1 MLKQQFQLKLS
12 QKLSP
17 QQIQLMKMIQLTTL
31 DFEQRLQNEIEENPA
46 LETGKD
52 KTDEPLDDFQDDF
65 EDHETIDTGEIDID
79 AYLSDDKK
87 TLTIEVPMDSL
98 IKHPDL
104 LDFEVKLK

>member
-46 LETGKD
+46 LEDGKEEVN
-52 KTDEPLDDFQDDF
+52 EPLEDYQDDY
-65 EDHETIDTGEIDID
+65 EDHETIDTQDINIDD
-79 AYLSDDKK
+79 YLSDDE
-87 TLTIEVPMDSL
+87 TPS
-98 IKHPDL
+98 
-104 LDFEVKLK
+104 

>member
-46 LETGKD
+46 LEDGKEEVV
-52 KTDEPLDDFQDDF
+52 EPLEDYQDDY
-65 EDHETIDTGEIDID
+65 EDYETIDTQDIDID
-79 AYLSDDKK
+79 DYLSDDE
-87 TLTIEVPMDSL
+87 TPS
-98 IKHPDL
+98 
-104 LDFEVKLK
+104 

>member
-46 LETGKD
+46 LEDGKEEVI
-52 KTDEPLDDFQDDF
+52 EPLEDYQDDY
-65 EDHETIDTGEIDID
+65 ED
-79 AYLSDDKK
+79 S
-87 TLTIEVPMDSL
+87 
-98 IKHPDL
+98 
-104 LDFEVKLK
+104 

>member
-46 LETGKD
+46 LEDGKEEVNELLED
-52 KTDEPLDDFQDDF
+52 YQDEY
-65 EDHETIDTGEIDID
+65 EDHETIDTQDIDID
-79 AYLSDDKK
+79 AYLSDDETPSYQLHANNYSSDDEEK
-87 TLTIEVPMDSL
+87 TVP
-98 IKHPDL
+98 ITG
-104 LDFEVKLK
+104 

>member
-46 LETGKD
+46 LEDGKEEINELLED
-52 KTDEPLDDFQDDF
+52 YQDD
-65 EDHETIDTGEIDID
+65 
-79 AYLSDDKK
+79 L
-87 TLTIEVPMDSL
+87 
-98 IKHPDL
+98 
-104 LDFEVKLK
+104 